1 MLIVDEINARD
12 IYSTIVVEFAV
23 PEKYDEVFVAHKIYD
38 LATKLED
45 DYIFF
50 ADMVFW
56 HDITLYRSTKPL
68 PHALAHHATL
78 VARFSNLVARKHNLT
93 VDTWQAKLLAC
104 LRMLLP
110 INTLLSDDDT
120 DEHSL
125 IKPIV
130 TVYNQPGK
138 SFCLT

>member
-1 MLIVDEINARD
+1 MLFVDEVSARD
-12 IYSTIVVEFAV
+12 ISCTIVVEFAV

-45 DYIFF
+45 GYAFF
-50 ADMVFW
+50 TDMVFW
-56 HDITLYRSTKPL
+56 HDITLYRATKPL
-68 PHALAHHATL
+68 PHTLAHHATL
-78 VARFSNLVARKHNLT
+78 VARFSSLVARKHNLT
-93 VDTWQAKLLAC
+93 VDTWQIKFLEC

-110 INTLLSDDDT
+110 INTLLSDDDA

-125 IKPIV
+125 IKPLV